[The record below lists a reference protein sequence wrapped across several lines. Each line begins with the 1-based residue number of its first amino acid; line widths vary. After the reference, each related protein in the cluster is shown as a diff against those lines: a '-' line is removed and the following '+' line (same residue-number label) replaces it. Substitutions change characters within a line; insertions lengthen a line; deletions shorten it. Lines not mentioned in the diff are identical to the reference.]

1 MDWNILDS
9 IVIMDKKM
17 YFVCGNYNKTR
28 STYMRRKGWG
38 NKTLN
43 VYYNQKIEF

>member
-1 MDWNILDS
+1 MDWNISDS
-9 IVIMDKKM
+9 IAIMDKKT
-17 YFVCGNYNKTR
+17 YFVCENYNKSR
-28 STYMRRKGWG
+28 TYMRRKGWG